1 MVPAPKCL
9 AALLVS
15 AGACGPGSSVPDPVA
30 PPVRVAGADQ
40 QPFAPLPPPQPGDWL
55 AEHREHG
62 EDFAT
67 YVRGNPRRAEPGQG
81 LAFVPLGDFAAE
93 PRACFT
99 AAVAFAGIWFD
110 LGTREL
116 PAMPLPTAAA
126 ARRDRTDGFPGQRR
140 QFCTRWFLGDL
151 LPHAKPDDATVLI
164 GVTMADLYPDP
175 DWNFVFGEADLV
187 RGVGVYSLARY
198 FPEFYGLPRG
208 ADSARDALL
217 RTLKVVVHETG
228 HAFGLL
234 HCVRWRCVMNGSNS
248 LAETDRRP
256 PRLCPDCL
264 AKLQWNRGFDVRRRY
279 LRLAEF
285 LRAHGLAD
293 EAEWNEARA
302 AAGR

>member
-1 MVPAPKCL
+1 MTRVLSAPKCL
-9 AALLVS
+9 AAVLVS
-15 AGACGPGSSVPDPVA
+15 AAACRQEVSA
-30 PPVRVAGADQ
+30 PVRMPDADQ
-40 QPFAPLPPPQPGDWL
+40 QAFAPMPPPQPGDWL
-55 AEHREHG
+55 AEHREDG

-67 YVRGNPRRAEPGQG
+67 YVRGNPRRAEPGQV
-81 LAFVPLGDFAAE
+81 LAFLPIGDFAAE
-93 PRACFT
+93 LRACFT

-116 PAMPLPTAAA
+116 PAVPLPTAAV
-126 ARRDRTDGFPGQRR
+126 ARRDRTDGVPPGARR
-140 QFCTRWFLGDL
+140 QFCTRWFLDGL
-151 LPHAKPDDATVLI
+151 LPKAKPDDATVLI

-175 DWNFVFGEADLV
+175 DWNYVFGEADLV

-198 FPEFYGLPRG
+198 FPALYGLTRG
-208 ADSARDALL
+208 ADSARVALL

-228 HAFGLL
+228 HAFGLV
-234 HCVRWRCVMNGSNS
+234 HCVRWCCVMNGSNS

-285 LRAHGLAD
+285 LRAHGLGD
-293 EAEWNEARA
+293 EAAWNEARA
-302 AAGR
+302 AGR